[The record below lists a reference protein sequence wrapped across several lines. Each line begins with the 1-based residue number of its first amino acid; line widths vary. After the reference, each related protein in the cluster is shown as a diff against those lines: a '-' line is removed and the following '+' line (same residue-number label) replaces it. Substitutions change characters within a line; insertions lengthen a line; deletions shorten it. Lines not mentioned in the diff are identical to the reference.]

1 MSGGGGSSSDG
12 GNEQA
17 AAKAAREEL
26 EKHKGAI
33 NLFYPDQKHC
43 TDNGLMI
50 AFAGFQKITEQTK
63 DFNIDV
69 APRWSLE
76 NVR

>member
-1 MSGGGGSSSDG
+1 
-12 GNEQA
+12 
-17 AAKAAREEL
+17 
-26 EKHKGAI
+26 
-33 NLFYPDQKHC
+33 
-43 TDNGLMI
+43 MI